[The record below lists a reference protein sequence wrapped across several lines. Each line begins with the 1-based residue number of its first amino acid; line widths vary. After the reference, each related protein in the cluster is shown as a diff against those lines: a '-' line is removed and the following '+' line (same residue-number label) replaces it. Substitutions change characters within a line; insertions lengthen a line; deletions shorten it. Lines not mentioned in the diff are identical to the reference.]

1 MCDEK
6 HCQRDGIEMC
16 SCGPI
21 KSGDTFLMTI
31 HLAENIT
38 DVSWRLTYKSLKE
51 IHPYRLCMV
60 GVCKSCGGRLCI
72 EHKPF
77 DTVTT
82 EEFLEAAYQHLYQF
96 RHNMDK
102 PLSRED
108 IRVKFVE
115 MFRKEDQP
123 FVEEWLA
130 KPENSDMAWMYR
142 RSMKKTNCCDDE

>member
-6 HCQRDGIEMC
+6 HCQHDGIELC

-21 KSGDTFLMTI
+21 QSGDTFLMTI

-38 DVSWRLTYKSLKE
+38 DVNWRLTYNSLKK

-60 GVCKSCGGRLCI
+60 GVCKNCGGRLCI

-77 DTVTT
+77 GTVTT
-82 EEFLEAAYQHLYQF
+82 EEFLEAAYRHLYQF
-96 RHNMDK
+96 RHNLDK

-108 IRVKFVE
+108 IQVKFVE
-115 MFRKEDQP
+115 MFRKEDQA

-130 KPENSDMAWMYR
+130 KPENSNVVWMYR
-142 RSMKKTNCCDDE
+142 RSMKKEEIE